1 MFQGHANQ
9 FKCTYRKVAIRELFL
24 NERQKGGRENVSVF
38 GGVHDPREDHKLY
51 GSLCRY
57 SSPPLEFS
65 CLCLYFSFLGVFFR
79 KLILLWYCSWIV
91 DSSVNITLSNISF
104 SLMRSLHQSSLLVL
118 LASHIAWQ
126 YRAFVKLQLRSF
138 LTLVMVLT
146 LFTVNVKLSD

>member
-9 FKCTYRKVAIRELFL
+9 FKCTYRKLAIRELFL

-65 CLCLYFSFLGVFFR
+65 VDAYAYTSAFWASSSESLSFCGTAVG
-79 KLILLWYCSWIV
+79 LL
-91 DSSVNITLSNISF
+91 T
-104 SLMRSLHQSSLLVL
+104 H
-118 LASHIAWQ
+118 
-126 YRAFVKLQLRSF
+126 
-138 LTLVMVLT
+138 
-146 LFTVNVKLSD
+146 